1 MRRMNK
7 QIGLAIVS
15 LAAFGVVACTEE
27 HDLPQAAGLSV
38 DRPLAGQASL
48 RVSVPSPEA
57 DTRLGYEPGEG
68 YHFEAGDSL
77 AACLMD
83 VAASTDAGASWY
95 EKYRLT
101 DVVTGHVAFVRDA
114 EGVWSAGSDLREGN
128 YFFIYPYKK
137 GLKAGSPCRFTLEG
151 QVQRGTSRESL
162 TRAFAEN
169 NLYAGYAPIV
179 ADSARQGHGA
189 SVELRPV
196 FAALG
201 IRLLNDGR
209 QSYHVRRL
217 TLRLPEG
224 GFPNAVA
231 IDPTDC
237 AYATADGRFNIAQY
251 LGDGS
256 PDGVEAGYDPTFGNY
271 SRREAMRDLMCPL
284 PGAEPA
290 ETAIL
295 SVEGAEAL
303 GRQDSQDFV
312 IMLPEGTYADLLLDV
327 ETDEGRIHN
336 LSLQGETVVSTTKGA
351 LREVRFT
358 DDDVSALPEVS
369 ASSTTDVEYLIRW
382 NVNTATRLTANLDA
396 NIRITRRMYEMLRD
410 GESLSLT
417 VNLNGHS
424 VVLDE
429 DVDATALGGKLF
441 FSDTPA
447 GEGRIVV
454 TGEQRLTRGIP
465 AVIRNEGKLVLAE
478 GEEYDIENLGVA
490 EVRGKVKGCVLENSG
505 VLSVGEGAEL
515 EGATS
520 NLTKDGLVLNRGRLD
535 GMLLN
540 EGRMANY
547 GESTGNATSINKGE
561 IDNQAGRLTI
571 GVNQGAIHA
580 EGESTT
586 VILADN
592 TQGLLF
598 ITGLAENGNIL
609 VEARDK
615 RGPVIQELYEDATTD
630 AADIRANTLWIGA
643 TLCGAKDREGNA
655 QDIDLSAYTVTAA
668 RPSARMENG
677 GKEMKVASLQ
687 VLPGATLY
695 VAQASV
701 DCPSVRMEG
710 NEKASAE
717 LFISNWG
724 NLYNGAGAT
733 VVDGTG
739 EEYNSVR
746 NYGGH
751 DTRIVVNGAA
761 EM

>member
-1 MRRMNK
+1 MKRMSK

-15 LAAFGVVACTEE
+15 LAAFGLTACTEE
-27 HDLPQAAGLSV
+27 YGMPQAAGLATE
-38 DRPLAGQASL
+38 RPLAGQASL
-48 RVSVPSPEA
+48 RVSAPSSEA
-57 DTRLGYEPGEG
+57 DTRLAYEPGEG
-68 YHFEAGDSL
+68 YRFEAGDSL

-83 VAASTDAGASWY
+83 VVASTDAGASWY
-95 EKYRLT
+95 ERYRLT
-101 DVVTGHVAFVRDA
+101 DVVTDHAAFVHDA
-114 EGVWSAGSDLREGN
+114 EGTWSAASALREGN
-128 YFFIYPYKK
+128 YFFMYPYKP
-137 GLKAGSPCRFTLEG
+137 GLAAGSPCRFTLEG

-169 NLYAGYAPIV
+169 NLYVGYSPIV
-179 ADSARQGHGA
+179 ADSVRQGHDA

-224 GFPNAVA
+224 GFPNTVS

-251 LGDGS
+251 LGDDS
-256 PDGVEAGYDPTFGNY
+256 PEGVEAGYDPAFNDY
-271 SRREAMRDLMCPL
+271 SRREAIRDLIRPSS
-284 PGAEPA
+284 GAEPA
-290 ETAIL
+290 RTVSL
-295 SVEGAEAL
+295 TVEGAEPL
-303 GRQDSQDFV
+303 KRQASQDFIV
-312 IMLPEGTYADLLLDV
+312 MLPEGAYADLLLDV

-336 LSLQGETVVSTTKGA
+336 LSLQGETLASTTKGA
-351 LREVRFT
+351 MREVRFT

-396 NIRITRRMYEMLRD
+396 NIRITRGMYEMLRD
-410 GESLSLT
+410 GKSLSLT

-441 FSDTPA
+441 FSNTPA

-465 AVIRNEGKLVLAE
+465 AVIRNEGKLVLAGGE
-478 GEEYDIENLGVA
+478 GYGIENLGVA
-490 EVRGKVKGCVLENSG
+490 EVRGKVKDCVLESSG
-505 VLSVGEGAEL
+505 TLSVVEGAEL

-520 NLTKDGLVLNRGRLD
+520 NLTEDGLVLNRGKLYGLR
-535 GMLLN
+535 LN
-540 EGRMANY
+540 EGRMTNH
-547 GESTGNATSINKGE
+547 GEASGDAASVNKGK
-561 IDNQAGRLTI
+561 IYNLAGRLTI
-571 GVNQGAIHA
+571 GANQGVMRA

-586 VILADN
+586 VILTDN

-598 ITGLAENGNIL
+598 ITGLAENGNIR
-609 VEARDK
+609 VEARDR
-615 RGPVIQELYEDATTD
+615 RGPVIQELHGDTTTD
-630 AADIRANTLWIGA
+630 AADIRANTLWIDA
-643 TLCGAKDREGNA
+643 TLGGAKDREGNA
-655 QDIDLSAYTVTAA
+655 RDIDLSAYTVTAA
-668 RPSARMENG
+668 GPSARMENG
-677 GKEMKVASLQ
+677 GKEIKVASLQ

-695 VAQASV
+695 IANASV
-701 DCPSVRMEG
+701 NSPIVRMEG
-710 NEKASAE
+710 DEKASAK

-724 NLYNGAGAT
+724 NLYHGAGAT
-733 VVDGTG
+733 AIEGTG
-739 EEYNSVR
+739 EDYNSVR
-746 NYGGH
+746 NYGG
-751 DTRIVVNGAA
+751 DNTRIVVNGAT

>member
-1 MRRMNK
+1 M
-7 QIGLAIVS
+7 S
-15 LAAFGVVACTEE
+15 LAAFGLTACIEE
-27 HDLPQAAGLSV
+27 YGLPQPAGLATE
-38 DRPLAGQASL
+38 RPLAGQVSL
-48 RVSVPSPEA
+48 HVSAPSPEA

-101 DVVTGHVAFVRDA
+101 DVITDHAAFVRDA
-114 EGVWSAGSDLREGN
+114 EGVWNAASNLREGN
-128 YFFIYPYKK
+128 YFFMYPYKK

-179 ADSARQGHGA
+179 ADSTRQGHSA

-224 GFPNAVA
+224 SFPNTVAVA
-231 IDPTDC
+231 PTDC
-237 AYATADGRFNIAQY
+237 AYATADGCFNIAQY
-251 LGDGS
+251 LGDDS
-256 PDGVEAGYDPTFGNY
+256 PEGVEAGYDPTFTDY
-271 SRREAMRDLMCPL
+271 SRRKALYDLIRPL

-290 ETAIL
+290 ETVSL
-295 SVEGAEAL
+295 TVEEAEAL
-303 GRQDSQDFV
+303 QRQTSQDFI
-312 IMLPEGTYADLLLDV
+312 IMLPEGVYTDLALDLKT
-327 ETDEGRIHN
+327 EEGWIHN
-336 LSLQGETVVSTTKGA
+336 LTIPGRTEVRTSLGA
-351 LREVRFT
+351 MREVRFT

-382 NVNTATRLTANLDA
+382 NVNTATRLTANLEA
-396 NIRITRRMYEMLRD
+396 NIRITRGMYDMLRD

-429 DVDATALGGKLF
+429 GVDVTALGGKLF

-454 TGEQRLTRGIP
+454 TGEQHLTRGIP
-465 AVIRNEGKLVLAE
+465 AVIRNEGKLVLVDGE
-478 GEEYDIENLGVA
+478 GYGIENLGVA
-490 EVRGKVKGCVLENSG
+490 EVRGKVKSCVLESSG
-505 VLSVGEGAEL
+505 MLVLDEGAEL
-515 EGATS
+515 EGVTS
-520 NLTKDGLVLNRGRLD
+520 NLTEDGLILNRGTLD
-535 GMLLN
+535 GLLLN
-540 EGRMANY
+540 EGRMTNY

-561 IDNQAGRLTI
+561 IDNLAGRFTI
-571 GVNQGAIHA
+571 GTNQGMIHA

-586 VILADN
+586 VILTDN
-592 TQGLLF
+592 TDGLLF
-598 ITGLAENGNIL
+598 ITGLAENGNIR

-655 QDIDLSAYTVTAA
+655 QDIDLSAYAVTAA
-668 RPSARMENG
+668 GPSARMENG

-695 VAQASV
+695 IAHASV
-701 DCPSVRMEG
+701 DTPSVSMEG
-710 NEKASAE
+710 DETGKAE

-724 NLYNGAGAT
+724 NLYHGTEAT
-733 VVDGTG
+733 AIIGSG
-739 EEYNSVR
+739 EAYNSVYD
-746 NYGGH
+746 YGGS